1 MVFKLKIILFYWFD
15 NLLLHFTIEIRFNL
29 THKMTQHFTKLFLL
43 IAGIGIFTVFNL
55 NSSEKIPD
63 IPKSFYA
70 LGAEDINGAIIS
82 MSSFKGKKVLVVNV
96 ASQCGYTP
104 QYEGLQ
110 TLYETYS
117 DSLVVLGFPSNDF
130 LWQEPGSNSEIK
142 TFCQRTYGV
151 TFPMFSKIHVK
162 GRKQHPIYDWL
173 SDSKLNG
180 WNDENPSWNFNK
192 YLLDEKGNLIEWFG
206 ANLEPMDTM
215 ITRHFLSKSTNLVPD
230 KN

>member
-1 MVFKLKIILFYWFD
+1 MFYWFD
-15 NLLLHFTIEIRFNL
+15 NLLLHFTIEIRYNL

-70 LGAEDINGAIIS
+70 LSAEDINGAIIS

-180 WNDENPSWNFNK
+180 WNDKNPSWNFNK

-206 ANLEPMDTM
+206 ANLEPLDTM

>member
-1 MVFKLKIILFYWFD
+1 MFYWFD

-70 LGAEDINGAIIS
+70 LSAEDINGAIIS

-206 ANLEPMDTM
+206 ANLEPLDTM
-215 ITRHFLSKSTNLVPD
+215 ITRHFLSKRTNLVPD

>member
-1 MVFKLKIILFYWFD
+1 MFYWFD

-70 LGAEDINGAIIS
+70 LSAEDINGAIIS

-130 LWQEPGSNSEIK
+130 MWQEPGSNSEIK

-180 WNDENPSWNFNK
+180 WNDKNPSWNFNK

-206 ANLEPMDTM
+206 ANLEPLDTM

>member
-1 MVFKLKIILFYWFD
+1 MFYWFD

-70 LGAEDINGAIIS
+70 LSAEDINGAIIS

-110 TLYETYS
+110 KLYETYS

-162 GRKQHPIYDWL
+162 GRKELPIYDWL

-206 ANLEPMDTM
+206 ANLEPLDTM
-215 ITRHFLSKSTNLVPD
+215 ITRHFLSKRTNLVPD

>member
-1 MVFKLKIILFYWFD
+1 
-15 NLLLHFTIEIRFNL
+15 
-29 THKMTQHFTKLFLL
+29 MTQHFTKLFLL

-70 LGAEDINGAIIS
+70 LSAEDINGAIIS

-130 LWQEPGSNSEIK
+130 MWQEPGSNSEIK

-162 GRKQHPIYDWL
+162 GRKQHTIYDWL

-206 ANLEPMDTM
+206 ANLEPLDTM
-215 ITRHFLSKSTNLVPD
+215 ITRHFLSKSTNLAPD

>member
-1 MVFKLKIILFYWFD
+1 MIKY
-15 NLLLHFTIEIRFNL
+15 FTQSI
-29 THKMTQHFTKLFLL
+29 LL
-43 IAGIGIFTVFNL
+43 IAGIGIFTIFTL
-55 NSSEKIPD
+55 SAAEKISD
-63 IPKSFYA
+63 RTKSFYD
-70 LGAEDINGAIIS
+70 LSAEDINGEIIS
-82 MSSFKGKKVLVVNV
+82 MNTYKGKKVLVVNV
-96 ASQCGYTP
+96 ASRCGYTP

-110 TLYETYS
+110 ELYETYG

-130 LWQEPGSNSEIK
+130 MWQEPGSNSEIK

-180 WNDENPSWNFNK
+180 WNDKNPSWNFNK

-206 ANLEPMDTM
+206 ANLEPLDTM

>member
-1 MVFKLKIILFYWFD
+1 MFYWFD

-70 LGAEDINGAIIS
+70 LSAEDINGAIIS

-130 LWQEPGSNSEIK
+130 MWQEPGSNSEIK

-206 ANLEPMDTM
+206 ANLEPLDTM
-215 ITRHFLSKSTNLVPD
+215 ITRHFLSKRTNLVPD

>member
-1 MVFKLKIILFYWFD
+1 MFYWFD

-70 LGAEDINGAIIS
+70 LSAEDINGEIIS
-82 MSSFKGKKVLVVNV
+82 MSSFKGKKVLLVNV

-130 LWQEPGSNSEIK
+130 MWQEPGSNSEIK

-206 ANLEPMDTM
+206 ANLEPLDTM

>member
-1 MVFKLKIILFYWFD
+1 MFYWFD

-29 THKMTQHFTKLFLL
+29 THKMTQHFTKLFLI

-70 LGAEDINGAIIS
+70 LSAEDINGAIIS

-130 LWQEPGSNSEIK
+130 MWQEPGSNSEIK

-206 ANLEPMDTM
+206 ANLEPLDTM

>member
-1 MVFKLKIILFYWFD
+1 
-15 NLLLHFTIEIRFNL
+15 
-29 THKMTQHFTKLFLL
+29 MTQHISKFIIL
-43 IAGIGIFTVFNL
+43 IIGIGIFTVFNL

-70 LGAEDINGAIIS
+70 YSAEDINGEVIS
-82 MSSFKGKKVLVVNV
+82 MSEYKGKKILVVNV
-96 ASQCGYTP
+96 ASRCGYTP

-110 TLYETYS
+110 KLYENYG

-130 LWQEPGSNSEIK
+130 MWQEPGSNTEIK
-142 TFCQRTYGV
+142 TFCKTNYGV

-180 WNDENPSWNFNK
+180 WNDDSPSWNFNK
-192 YLLDEKGNLIEWFG
+192 YLLDEKGAIIELYG
-206 ANLEPMDTM
+206 ADVKPLDTL
-215 ITRHFLSKSTNLVPD
+215 ITRHLQFDIINIPAIID
-230 KN
+230 R

>member
-1 MVFKLKIILFYWFD
+1 
-15 NLLLHFTIEIRFNL
+15 
-29 THKMTQHFTKLFLL
+29 MTQHFTKLFLL

-70 LGAEDINGAIIS
+70 LSAEDINGAIIS

-206 ANLEPMDTM
+206 ANLEPLDTM
-215 ITRHFLSKSTNLVPD
+215 ITRHFLSKSTNLAPD

>member
-1 MVFKLKIILFYWFD
+1 MFYWFD

-70 LGAEDINGAIIS
+70 LSAEDINGEVIS

-130 LWQEPGSNSEIK
+130 MWQEPGSNSEIK

-206 ANLEPMDTM
+206 ANLEPLDTM

>member
-1 MVFKLKIILFYWFD
+1 
-15 NLLLHFTIEIRFNL
+15 
-29 THKMTQHFTKLFLL
+29 MTKHFTKLILI

-55 NSSEKIPD
+55 SSAEKISD
-63 IPKSFYA
+63 NAKSFYV
-70 LGAEDINGAIIS
+70 LSAEDINGAIIS

-110 TLYETYS
+110 TLYETFS
-117 DSLVVLGFPSNDF
+117 DSLAVLGFPSNDF

-162 GRKQHPIYDWL
+162 GRKKHPIYDWL
-173 SDSKLNG
+173 SDGKLNG
-180 WNDENPSWNFNK
+180 WNGDSPSWNFNK
-192 YLLDEKGNLIEWFG
+192 YLLDKKGNLIEYFG
-206 ANLEPMDTM
+206 ADVAPLDTL
-215 ITRHFLSKSTNLVPD
+215 ITRHFISKNTNLVPD

>member
-1 MVFKLKIILFYWFD
+1 MFYWFD

-70 LGAEDINGAIIS
+70 LSAEDINGEVIS
-82 MSSFKGKKVLVVNV
+82 MSFFKGKKVLVVNV

-130 LWQEPGSNSEIK
+130 MWQEPGSNSEIK

-206 ANLEPMDTM
+206 ANLEPLDTM

>member
-1 MVFKLKIILFYWFD
+1 MFYWFD

-70 LGAEDINGAIIS
+70 LSAEDINGAIIS

-130 LWQEPGSNSEIK
+130 MWQEPGSNSEIK

-180 WNDENPSWNFNK
+180 WNDENPFWNFNK

-206 ANLEPMDTM
+206 ANLEPLDTM

>member
-1 MVFKLKIILFYWFD
+1 MFYWFD

-70 LGAEDINGAIIS
+70 LSAEDINGAIIS

-130 LWQEPGSNSEIK
+130 MWQEPGSNSEIK

-206 ANLEPMDTM
+206 ANLEPLDTM
-215 ITRHFLSKSTNLVPD
+215 ITWHFLSKSTNLVPD